1 MTTFKSLGLN
11 AELLKAVEKLGFETP
26 TDVQDKVIPILLE
39 QDTDLVALAQTGTGK
54 TAAFGFPMLQRVDST
69 NRRTQGLILSPTRE
83 LCIQITNDMVV
94 YGKAIKGV
102 NIVAIY
108 GGANIQEQAN
118 KIKRGAQIVV
128 ATPGRLKDMIK
139 RRLVDISAIKYC
151 VLDEADEMLNMG
163 FYEDIKDILTNSPND
178 KNSWLFSAT
187 MPPEVNRIAKKFM
200 NNPQEITV
208 GTKNSSAKNI
218 EHQYFI
224 VPGRERYAALRAVV
238 SMNTDIF
245 GVVFCRTKIETQKVA
260 DKLIQDGYK
269 AAAIHG
275 DLSQNQRDIVMQ
287 SFRKKKIQLLVATDV
302 AARGIDVDDITHV
315 INYQLPDETEVYT
328 HRSGR
333 TGRAGKKGTSII
345 FVTKSDRRK
354 IKSIEN
360 KLQTKLTEIQMPSA
374 EEVFTSKINHWVEQV
389 KTTPIKSDLHNHLPK
404 VINAFEEL
412 TKETLIE
419 LILSKE
425 FKSFDMNPKALEF
438 SGEGRSNRSSRRS
451 DRASDRSFER
461 SDRKINAPENKDRFF
476 INVGARDQYEWT
488 TLKDFLR
495 SFLSLEQDDVFQV
508 EVMKNFSFFSTHKKH
523 RDLVLKA
530 FDNLIMDDRKVS
542 VELTKK
548 GKTFSPKKNFK
559 KKKFN

>member
-11 AELLKAVEKLGFETP
+11 TELLEAVEKLGFETP
-26 TDVQDKVIPILLE
+26 TEVQDKVIPILLE
-39 QDTDLVALAQTGTGK
+39 QNTDLVALAQTGTGK
-54 TAAFGFPMLQRVDST
+54 TAAFGFPMLQRIDAKQRT
-69 NRRTQGLILSPTRE
+69 TQGLILAPTRE
-83 LCIQITNDMVV
+83 LCLQITNEMGI
-94 YGKAIKGV
+94 YGQALKNI

-118 KIKRGAQIVV
+118 KIRRGAQIVV
-128 ATPGRLKDMIK
+128 ATPGRLKDMIG
-139 RRLVDISAIKYC
+139 RRLVDISAIQYC

-163 FYEDIKDILTNSPND
+163 FYEDIKDILTHTPKS

-187 MPPEVNRIAKKFM
+187 MPPEVNTIAKKFM
-200 NNPQEITV
+200 KKPIEITV

-218 EHQYFI
+218 DHQYFI
-224 VPGRERYAALRAVV
+224 VAARERYNALRAVV
-238 SMNTDIF
+238 SMNTDLF

-260 DKLIQDGYK
+260 EKLIQDGYK

-287 SFRKKKIQLLVATDV
+287 SFRKKRIQLLIATDV
-302 AARGIDVDDITHV
+302 AARGIDVDDLTHV
-315 INYQLPDETEVYT
+315 INYQLPDEIETYT

-333 TGRAGKKGTSII
+333 TGRAGKLGTSII

-354 IKSIEN
+354 IKLIEN
-360 KLQTKLTEIQMPSA
+360 KLQTKLTELEMPSP
-374 EEVFTSKINHWVEQV
+374 EEVLTSKVIHWTDQV
-389 KTTPIKSDLHNHLPK
+389 KNIPIKSDLHNHLPLAIK
-404 VINAFEEL
+404 ALEDIS
-412 TKETLIE
+412 KETLIE
-419 LILSKE
+419 MMLSKE
-425 FKSFDMNPKALEF
+425 FKNFDLHPKAIEF
-438 SGEGRSNRSSRRS
+438 SRDDRS
-451 DRASDRSFER
+451 DRSSDRR
-461 SDRKINAPENKDRFF
+461 SDRKINAPQDKDRFF

-495 SFLSLEQDDVFQV
+495 SFLKLGPDDVFQV
-508 EVMKNFSFFSTHKKH
+508 EVMKNFSFFSTHKDH
-523 RDLVLKA
+523 RDHVLKS

-559 KKKFN
+559 KKKFK

>member
-54 TAAFGFPMLQRVDST
+54 TAAFGFPMLQRIDST

-102 NIVAIY
+102 NVVAIY

-163 FYEDIKDILTNSPND
+163 FYEDIKDILTHTPND

-360 KLQTKLTEIQMPSA
+360 KLQTKLSEIQMPSA

-425 FKSFDMNPKALEF
+425 FKSFDMHPKALEF
-438 SGEGRSNRSSRRS
+438 SGEGRSDRSSRRS
-451 DRASDRSFER
+451 DRGSDRSFER
-461 SDRKINAPENKDRFF
+461 SDRKINAPKDKDRFF

>member
-54 TAAFGFPMLQRVDST
+54 TAAFGFPMLQRIDST
-69 NRRTQGLILSPTRE
+69 NRMTQGLILSPTRE

-94 YGKAIKGV
+94 YGKAIKGA

-163 FYEDIKDILTNSPND
+163 FYEDIKDILTHTPND

-187 MPPEVNRIAKKFM
+187 MPPEVNKIAKKFM

-287 SFRKKKIQLLVATDV
+287 SFRKKRIQLLVATDV

-374 EEVFTSKINHWVEQV
+374 EEVFTSKINHWVELV

-425 FKSFDMNPKALEF
+425 FKSFDMHPKALEF
-438 SGEGRSNRSSRRS
+438 SGEGRSDRSSRRS
-451 DRASDRSFER
+451 DRGSERSFER
-461 SDRKINAPENKDRFF
+461 SDRKINAPEDKDRFF

>member
-54 TAAFGFPMLQRVDST
+54 TAAFGFPMLQRIDSS
-69 NRRTQGLILSPTRE
+69 NRMTQGLILSPTRE
-83 LCIQITNDMVV
+83 LCIQITNDMVE
-94 YGKAIKGV
+94 YGKAIKGA

-163 FYEDIKDILTNSPND
+163 FYEDIKDILTHTPND

-187 MPPEVNRIAKKFM
+187 MPPEVNKIAKKFM

-287 SFRKKKIQLLVATDV
+287 SFRKKRIQLLVATDV

-425 FKSFDMNPKALEF
+425 FKSFDMHPKALEF
-438 SGEGRSNRSSRRS
+438 SGEGRSDRSSRRS
-451 DRASDRSFER
+451 DRGSERSFER
-461 SDRKINAPENKDRFF
+461 SDRKINAPEDKDRFF

-530 FDNLIMDDRKVS
+530 FDNLIMDERKVS

>member
-54 TAAFGFPMLQRVDST
+54 TAAFGFPMLQRIDST

-102 NIVAIY
+102 NVVAIY

-163 FYEDIKDILTNSPND
+163 FYEDIKDILTHTPND

-287 SFRKKKIQLLVATDV
+287 SFRKKRIQLLVATDV

-360 KLQTKLTEIQMPSA
+360 KLQTKLSEIQMPSA

-419 LILSKE
+419 LIFSKE
-425 FKSFDMNPKALEF
+425 FKSFDLHPKALEF
-438 SGEGRSNRSSRRS
+438 SGEGRSERSSRRS
-451 DRASDRSFER
+451 DRSSDRSFER
-461 SDRKINAPENKDRFF
+461 SDRKINAPEDKDRFF

>member
-11 AELLKAVEKLGFETP
+11 TELLKAVEKLGFESP
-26 TDVQDKVIPILLE
+26 TEVQEKVIPILLE

-54 TAAFGFPMLQRVDST
+54 TAAFGFPMLQRIDAKE
-69 NRRTQGLILSPTRE
+69 RMTQGLILAPTRE
-83 LCIQITNDMVV
+83 LCLQITNEMGI
-94 YGKAIKGV
+94 YGQALKNV

-128 ATPGRLKDMIK
+128 ATPGRLKDMIR

-163 FYEDIKDILTNSPND
+163 FYEDIKDILTHTPKS
-178 KNSWLFSAT
+178 KSSWLFSAT
-187 MPPEVNRIAKKFM
+187 MPPEVSTIAKKFM
-200 NNPQEITV
+200 NKPIEITV

-218 EHQYFI
+218 DHQYFT
-224 VPGRERYAALRAVV
+224 VAARERYSALRAVV
-238 SMNTDIF
+238 SMNTDLF

-260 DKLIQDGYK
+260 EKLIQDGYK

-287 SFRKKKIQLLVATDV
+287 SFRKKRIQLLIATDV
-302 AARGIDVDDITHV
+302 AARGIDVDDLTHV
-315 INYQLPDETEVYT
+315 INYQLPDEIETYT

-333 TGRAGKKGTSII
+333 TGRAGKLGTSII

-354 IKSIEN
+354 IKLIEN
-360 KLQTKLTEIQMPSA
+360 KLQTKLKELQMPSP
-374 EEVFTSKINHWVEQV
+374 EEVLTSKITHWVDQV
-389 KTTPIKSDLHNHLPK
+389 KNIPIKSDLHNHLPQA
-404 VINAFEEL
+404 ISAFEEIS
-412 TKETLIE
+412 KETLIE
-419 LILSKE
+419 MMLSKE
-425 FKSFDMNPKALEF
+425 FKSFDLHPKALEF
-438 SGEGRSNRSSRRS
+438 GRDDRSSDRRS
-451 DRASDRSFER
+451 DRR
-461 SDRKINAPENKDRFF
+461 SDRKINAPQDKDRFF

-495 SFLSLEQDDVFQV
+495 SFLKLGPDDVFQV
-508 EVMKNFSFFSTHKKH
+508 EVMKNFSFFSTHKDH
-523 RDLVLKA
+523 RDLVLKS
-530 FDNLIMDDRKVS
+530 FDDLIMDDRKVN

-559 KKKFN
+559 KKKSKFN

>member
-54 TAAFGFPMLQRVDST
+54 TAAFGFPMLQRIDST

-102 NIVAIY
+102 NVVAIY

-163 FYEDIKDILTNSPND
+163 FYEDIKDILTHTPND

-287 SFRKKKIQLLVATDV
+287 SFRKKRIQLLVATDV

-360 KLQTKLTEIQMPSA
+360 KLQTKLSEIQMPSA

-425 FKSFDMNPKALEF
+425 FKSFDLHPKALEF
-438 SGEGRSNRSSRRS
+438 SGEGRSERSSRRS
-451 DRASDRSFER
+451 DRGSDRSFER
-461 SDRKINAPENKDRFF
+461 SDRKINAPEDKDRFF